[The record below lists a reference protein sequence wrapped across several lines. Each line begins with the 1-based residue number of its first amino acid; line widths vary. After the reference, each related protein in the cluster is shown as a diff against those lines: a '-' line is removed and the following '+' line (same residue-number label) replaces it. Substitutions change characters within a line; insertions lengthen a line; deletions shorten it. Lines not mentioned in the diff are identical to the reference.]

1 MAVSEAESGEATL
14 VTAPRHPADNTI
26 SNICSAEIQMGCH
39 FQVGVLLT
47 PVMILKHFT
56 CNLQAASSTQ
66 SPLPTFYLHENILL
80 VWSRLLPTAG
90 PECALG
96 AGRGDLF
103 NYKVSQLHSYNTQH
117 ISHRI
122 TQRSAPALSLRPPS

>member
-1 MAVSEAESGEATL
+1 MRPGTGTVELQSTLNKCILLCPDCGCYFIEAECGEDTL

-39 FQVGVLLT
+39 FQVGVLLN

-66 SPLPTFYLHENILL
+66 SPLPTFYLQKNILL

-90 PECALG
+90 PECVLG
-96 AGRGDLF
+96 AGRG
-103 NYKVSQLHSYNTQH
+103 
-117 ISHRI
+117 
-122 TQRSAPALSLRPPS
+122 

>member
-1 MAVSEAESGEATL
+1 MAVSDAECSEDTL

-39 FQVGVLLT
+39 FQVGVLLN

-66 SPLPTFYLHENILL
+66 SPLPTFYLQKNILL
-80 VWSRLLPTAG
+80 VCSRLLPTAG
-90 PECALG
+90 PRVCWVLG
-96 AGRGDLF
+96 GGDLF